1 MRGGRRR
8 CGARQGEAGGKPA
21 AAAALTSPRDDS
33 HFPTSL
39 ASPCGRGGAG
49 MLRAA
54 AAGGRGRGGAG
65 RAGGAGPFKRCRRR
79 GRRHRPGVRGAAAP
93 QPPHRAP
100 LPLTDPRVL
109 FYRDPPHRSPHPSTP
124 GSAARTAL
132 QGVAQRGAPAPP
144 ASRRRTEPHRP
155 ALPTARPGGA
165 AGMAAGSRRGGA
177 RPLLALPPLLP
188 LLLLPVLP
196 VLPAAGGGCAAEG
209 GPLEPFDALYASGV
223 EAYYGGD
230 FAGAARCLE
239 RALRSRREL
248 RAARLRC
255 RRLCRAQVRLA
266 EPGPGSGGDLAFFGS
281 VLRRAECVRRCEQ
294 PRLGAVSR
302 HRAAEEV
309 RADFQRRVP
318 YSYLQRAYIQLN
330 KLEEAANAAHTFFMA
345 NPEHMEIQQDLEKYK
360 TTSGK
365 VSLID
370 QEARQHMEDYSAG
383 VRHYDRE
390 EYELAIEFL
399 ERALEGYYSEDEDC
413 QVMCE
418 GPQRF
423 EEHEYLDYKAGL
435 YEAIADHYLQVLACK
450 HDCVRELATRSGR
463 ISPIE
468 NFLPL
473 HYDYLQFAYYRVG
486 DYVKAL
492 ECAKSYLLF
501 HPDDE
506 DVLENAGYYKGLLES
521 TMDPATIKPRKEAKA
536 LLRRHRL
543 ESHLLQAAA
552 AGLGYAYTEPNYW
565 NRYGARQD
573 EHSVPSSISSEPEDG
588 PRLSLTKKPMPKPE
602 RELKEGGPL
611 LYSDVKFVY
620 NSQQLNGT
628 QRVLLDNVISEEQC
642 RELHRVASGIML
654 AGDGY
659 RGKTSPHTPNERFE
673 GATVLK
679 ALKYGYEGR
688 VPLRSARLFYDI
700 SEKARRIVESYFLL
714 NSTLYFSYTH
724 LVCRTALS
732 GQQERRNDLS
742 HPIHADN
749 CLLDPEA
756 NECWK
761 EPPAYTFRDYS
772 ALLYMNAD
780 FEGGEFIFTEMDAKT
795 VTASIK
801 PKCGRMISFSSGG
814 ENPHGVKAVTKG
826 QRCAVALW
834 FTLDPLYREL
844 H

>member
-1 MRGGRRR
+1 MNLKTQNTSMH
-8 CGARQGEAGGKPA
+8 QG
-21 AAAALTSPRDDS
+21 
-33 HFPTSL
+33 
-39 ASPCGRGGAG
+39 
-49 MLRAA
+49 
-54 AAGGRGRGGAG
+54 
-65 RAGGAGPFKRCRRR
+65 
-79 GRRHRPGVRGAAAP
+79 
-93 QPPHRAP
+93 Q
-100 LPLTDPRVL
+100 
-109 FYRDPPHRSPHPSTP
+109 
-124 GSAARTAL
+124 
-132 QGVAQRGAPAPP
+132 
-144 ASRRRTEPHRP
+144 
-155 ALPTARPGGA
+155 
-165 AGMAAGSRRGGA
+165 
-177 RPLLALPPLLP
+177 
-188 LLLLPVLP
+188 LLLI
-196 VLPAAGGGCAAEG
+196 
-209 GPLEPFDALYASGV
+209 S
-223 EAYYGGD
+223 
-230 FAGAARCLE
+230 
-239 RALRSRREL
+239 
-248 RAARLRC
+248 
-255 RRLCRAQVRLA
+255 
-266 EPGPGSGGDLAFFGS
+266 
-281 VLRRAECVRRCEQ
+281 
-294 PRLGAVSR
+294 
-302 HRAAEEV
+302 
-309 RADFQRRVP
+309 
-318 YSYLQRAYIQLN
+318 LN

-345 NPEHMEIQQDLEKYK
+345 NPEHMEIQQDIENYK
-360 TTSGK
+360 TTAGK

-370 QEARQHMEDYSAG
+370 REAKPHMEDYTAG
-383 VRHYDRE
+383 VRHYDKE
-390 EYELAIEFL
+390 EYGLAITFL
-399 ERALEGYYSEDEDC
+399 ERALKGYYAEDEDC
-413 QVMCE
+413 QIMCE

-423 EEHEYLDYKAGL
+423 EEHEYLEYKAGL
-435 YEAIADHYLQVLACK
+435 YEAIADHYMQVLACK

-492 ECAKSYLLF
+492 ECARTYLIF

-506 DVLENAGYYKGLLES
+506 DVLENAAYYEGLLEGIL
-521 TMDPATIKPRKEAKA
+521 DPATIKPRKEAKA
-536 LLRRHRL
+536 LLRRHKL
-543 ESHLLQAAA
+543 ESHLLRVAAV
-552 AGLGYAYTEPNYW
+552 GLGFTYTEPNYW
-565 NRYGARQD
+565 K
-573 EHSVPSSISSEPEDG
+573 SVPSSISSEPEDG
-588 PRLSLTKKPMPKPE
+588 PRLSLTKKPAPKPD
-602 RELKEGGPL
+602 RELKEGKSNENVSVKSENVLLLLQTGGPL

-642 RELHRVASGIML
+642 QELHRVASGIML

-688 VPLRSARLFYDI
+688 VPLKSARLFYDI
-700 SEKARRIVESYFLL
+700 SEKARRIVESYFML

-801 PKCGRMISFSSGG
+801 PKCGRMVSFSSGG

-844 H
+844 ERIQADEVIAMLDQQHLGPSEMNINPKDEL